1 MSKWRKHLKWILP
14 VLAIV
19 VAGGV
24 FGYLKLFAW
33 NPERQKVAMVNGQ
46 VITVAQFSRA
56 ITNVPAPYQ
65 DMLKEEPK
73 AFLEQLVLKE
83 VLLQE
88 ARRLGIK
95 NDPEAKG
102 EEVAISMVHNLLKK
116 EVIDKVQVSQE
127 EVEGIYRQ
135 HKEELGKKSLQE
147 VGPLIENAIREAKG
161 KEKIEEYVVALKDKA
176 KIQIDE
182 KRVQAIAV
190 PAPPT
195 NTSEEFKKALQSGKP
210 VLVDFGANTCMPC
223 RQMRP
228 VLKEIGQEYDGKASV
243 LVMDVYKYKELA
255 NEYRVQAI
263 PTLIFFDKSGKEVSR
278 HMGAWDKTSIIGK
291 LKEAGAA

>member
-14 VLAIV
+14 VLGIV
-19 VAGGV
+19 IAGGV
-24 FGYLKLFAW
+24 YGYLKLFAW
-33 NPERQKVAMVNGQ
+33 NPERQKMAVINGQ

-56 ITNVPAPYQ
+56 MAGVPAPYQ
-65 DMLKEEPK
+65 DLLKEEPK
-73 AFLEQLVLKE
+73 AFLEQFVLKE

-95 NDPEAKG
+95 SDPDAKG
-102 EEVAISMVHNLLKK
+102 EEADISMVHNLLKK
-116 EVIDKVQVSQE
+116 EVIDKVQVRPE

-135 HKEELGKKSLQE
+135 HKEELGKKPLSE

-161 KEKIEEYVVALKDKA
+161 KEKVEEYVGSLKDKA

-182 KRVQAIAV
+182 KYLQAMTV

-195 NTSEEFKKALQSGKP
+195 NTSEEFKKALQTGKP
-210 VLVDFGANTCMPC
+210 VLVDFGSNTCMPC
-223 RQMRP
+223 RQIRP
-228 VLKEIGQEYDGKASV
+228 ILKEIGQEYNGKASV
-243 LVMDVYKYKELA
+243 LVIDVYKYKDLA

-263 PTLIFFDKSGKEVSR
+263 PTLVFFDKSGKEVFR
-278 HMGAWDKTSIIGK
+278 HMGAWDKTSIVVK
-291 LKEAGAA
+291 LREAGAA